1 MLFGPVRLITKLV
14 SLVVIA
20 AVVYVIVCGVQ
31 VVNASRLS
39 TAPAAVG
46 PASAILVVGD
56 PVADPV
62 ARSDRVDLVS
72 RLRQAALLCRH
83 GRAPRILLASYPPQ
97 SGSVGSFSYD
107 VKTLN
112 GFGLGSCAVVE
123 LRAPNTAVALSQTAR
138 RLGDGGSVIVVT
150 DAIDALWT
158 HGAASGDGLAAQVSP
173 PPSSKKFVFDEIGPL
188 LREATGVAVGRV
200 LGFGRVSWAAY

>member
-1 MLFGPVRLITKLV
+1 VLFGPARLISKLI
-14 SLVVIA
+14 SLVVFA
-20 AVVYVIVCGVQ
+20 AVVYVAVCGVQ

-39 TAPAAVG
+39 TAPAAVS
-46 PASAILVVGD
+46 PASAILVVG
-56 PVADPV
+56 DPV

-107 VKTLN
+107 VKTLD

-158 HGAASGDGLAAQVSP
+158 RGAASGDGLTAQVSP

-200 LGFGRVSWAAY
+200 LGFGRVSWAA